1 MQNAI
6 PKCRQSSIISKK
18 PGYIT
23 SKKPGYLFEKIEN
36 FDELELPKSLIFFAE
51 TLRMFPTEICLQKG
65 FRDFA

>member
-18 PGYIT
+18 PGYLSEI
-23 SKKPGYLFEKIEN
+23 IEN
-36 FDELELPKSLIFFAE
+36 LDELQLPKSLIFFAE

-65 FRDFA
+65 FRDFV

>member
-18 PGYIT
+18 PGYL
-23 SKKPGYLFEKIEN
+23 SEKIEN
-36 FDELELPKSLIFFAE
+36 LDELQLPKSLIFFAE

-65 FRDFA
+65 FRDFV